1 MKNIQKRSN
10 MQQFTR
16 FTVVIVCLF
25 LFARPTAAQMFS
37 VDDQSDRATR
47 PTLNSLMI
55 GAAPTNFSFRGGN
68 QAGVLRLDYEDIMFR
83 AALETPTLNI
93 HMAYGVN
100 LGDSDDITAFNLGAS
115 VGNRVP
121 LNRNPRTQAY
131 LPVRLMTDWRTV
143 RNTRTGTSN
152 DEFQQSSV
160 MAGTGFGTMIRTTSK
175 SYIDLSAN
183 GNYGYAVRSFGADGG
198 QTFLLEGKARYIVNN
213 ITNALG
219 LSVGYDYS
227 FQEYYIGG
235 NQFDYRL
242 SGHSFIVG
250 IRF

>member
-1 MKNIQKRSN
+1 

-37 VDDQSDRATR
+37 VGDNTDRVSR
-47 PTLNSLMI
+47 PTLNSLMVGI
-55 GAAPTNFSFRGGN
+55 APINFSYQGGG
-68 QAGVLRLDYEDIMFR
+68 QTDILRLDYKDVMLR

-93 HMAYGVN
+93 YTAYGVN
-100 LGDSDDITAFNLGAS
+100 MGESNDITAFNLGAA
-115 VGNRVP
+115 VTNRVP
-121 LNRNPRTQAY
+121 LNRSSRNVSY
-131 LPVRLMTDWRTV
+131 LPLRLMTDWRTV

-160 MAGTGFGTMIRTTSK
+160 MVGSGFGMMIRTTGK
-175 SYIDLSAN
+175 SALDLSAN

-213 ITNALG
+213 LTKSLG
-219 LSVGYDYS
+219 LSFGYDYS

-235 NQFDYRL
+235 NQFDYRV
-242 SGHSFIVG
+242 SGHSFFVG